1 MTGVVESIHI
11 GEAGG
16 ASMTEI
22 AEAQLVAG
30 RGIVGDRYH
39 GATGSFSKELPDP
52 DHELTLIAAEEI
64 DAFNAATGRSLGHG
78 ELRRNVVT
86 RGVDLNALVGKEFTI
101 GTVKVRGIRLCEPC
115 SYLAS
120 LLGPD
125 ILPALVHKAGLRSR
139 ILADGT
145 IRVGDRLESSS
156 EPEGVPS

>member
-1 MTGVVESIHI
+1 MSGHVESIYI

-22 AEAQLVAG
+22 SEAELVAG

-39 GATGSFSKELPDP
+39 TKTGSFSPDLPDA

-64 DAFNAATGRSLGHG
+64 DAFNTAAGRALGAG

-86 RGVDLNALVGKEFTI
+86 RGIDLNELVGREFTI
-101 GTVKVRGIRLCEPC
+101 GAARVRGIRLCEPC

-125 ILPALVHKAGLRSR
+125 ILPALVHKAGLRAG
-139 ILADGT
+139 IIDGAT
-145 IRVGDRLESSS
+145 IRVGDRLAVSKIESI
-156 EPEGVPS
+156 GDL